1 MTRTDPSLDRLSAR
15 FGYWQRTADM
25 IDQMIDIMLNHRQS
39 GHPGGSRSKVPM
51 MVTLTLSGA
60 MRWDI
65 RHPEKAWGDRF
76 VLVAGHCTPLVYGM
90 LAVYNEALR
99 RMHART
105 GLAKYLVPGGR
116 ERQLVWED
124 LLDLR
129 RNGGLSG
136 HAEMEGKTLFFKAN
150 TGPSGHG
157 SAPAAGIAL
166 ALKLAGAGEVRVFA
180 LEGEGGHTAGIHHE
194 VKHTS
199 YGLGLGNLHYLL
211 DWNDYGIDPRPFS
224 AVVHGGPREWF
235 EPYGFHVHGAAD
247 GTDFGQLG
255 AALLASCAA
264 PGDRPRCTWFKTVKG
279 RGYLVTGNK
288 SHGAAHKPNSE
299 IYWRTKRE
307 FAERYG
313 VAFDGFGQDKPASAE
328 AFREQTARN
337 LQAALSL
344 LDDPDYC
351 AWLADRLVELGD
363 SVPAALPGVKVA
375 SGQDPARDP
384 ELTDPARLP
393 ANVFF
398 AAGDHQP
405 NRAGFAKVA
414 AYLNDVGRRRYGR
427 PIVIAA
433 SADLAESTNI
443 FGFAAGHDGGA
454 GFGWYDRNANLGG
467 ALLPT
472 GITEFANA
480 GILCGLASTNLSE
493 RPEEEFAGF
502 WGACS
507 TYGSFSYLKYGM
519 FRLFSQLV
527 QDCQLRCGKVI
538 WVAGHSGP
546 ETAEDSR
553 THFGVFS
560 PGVTQLFPKGQ
571 VIDLHPW
578 EPNDVGPALLAALG
592 EDVPIVALHLTRPPV
607 LIPDRP
613 ALGMDPC
620 SFAARGAYLLRD
632 YDPARPKEGCIFVRG
647 TSSTASLLELIRGG
661 AFDGDGPNVKLVST
675 VSHELFVKQP
685 PEYQERIA
693 DEVDWFDSTV
703 ITNGAR
709 WLMGPWI
716 AHKTAFA
723 YAMGSD
729 WDDRWRTGGSGEEI
743 TAEAHLDP
751 ASLLAG
757 IARFTREREQ
767 RLQKARGPEALFP
780 QQATS

>member
-1 MTRTDPSLDRLSAR
+1 MTRTPISPQDLSAHY
-15 FGYWQRTADM
+15 GYWQKTADM
-25 IDQMIDIMLNHRQS
+25 IDQMIDLMLNHRQS

-51 MVTLTLSGA
+51 MVALTLSGA

-65 RHPEKAWGDRF
+65 RNPEKAFGDRF
-76 VLVAGHCTPLVYGM
+76 VLIAGHCTPLIYGM

-99 RMHART
+99 RMHAKT
-105 GLAKYLVPGGR
+105 GDAKYAVPGGL

-124 LLDLR
+124 LLNLR
-129 RNGGLSG
+129 RNKGLSG

-157 SAPAAGIAL
+157 AAPAAGIAL
-166 ALKLAGAGEVRVFA
+166 ALKMAGAEEVRVFA

-211 DWNDYGIDPRPFS
+211 DWNDFGIDPRAFS
-224 AVVHGGPREWF
+224 EVVHGGPKEWF
-235 EPYGFHVHGAAD
+235 DSYGFLTQGAED
-247 GTDFGQLG
+247 GTDFGQLAG
-255 AALLASCAA
+255 ALAESCNA
-264 PGDRPRCTWFKTVKG
+264 PGDRPRCTWFKTIKG

-299 IYWRTKRE
+299 TFWQTKKE
-307 FAERYG
+307 FADKYG
-313 VAFDGFGQDKPASAE
+313 VSFEGFGEGKPGTAE
-328 AFREQTARN
+328 AFREQTAKN

-344 LDDPDYC
+344 LDDEDFC
-351 AWLADRLVELGD
+351 AWLADRLVEIGD
-363 SVPAALPGVKVA
+363 SVPASIGDAKVV
-375 SGQDPARDP
+375 SGKDPARDP
-384 ELTDPARLP
+384 ELTDPASLP
-393 ANVFF
+393 ADTFF
-398 AAGDHQP
+398 AAGDNQP

-414 AYLNDVGRRRYGR
+414 AYLNDVGRRKYGR
-427 PIVIAA
+427 PIVVAA

-443 FGFAAGHDGGA
+443 AGFAKGHGDGE
-454 GFGWYDRNANLGG
+454 GFGWYDRAKNPGG

-480 GILCGLASTNLSE
+480 GILCGMASTNLSSD
-493 RPEEEFAGF
+493 PEHEFAGY

-527 QDCQLRCGKVI
+527 QDCPLKCGKVI

-553 THFGVFS
+553 THFGIFA

-578 EPNDVGPALLAALG
+578 EPNDVGPSLLAALG
-592 EDVPIVALHLTRPPV
+592 RDVPIVALHLTRPGVP
-607 LIPDRP
+607 IPDRE
-613 ALGMDPC
+613 ALGMDPAMN
-620 SFAARGAYLLRD
+620 AAKGAYILRD
-632 YDPARPKEGCIFVRG
+632 YDPSRPKEGCIFVRG
-647 TSSTASLLELIRGG
+647 TSSTASVVQLIRDG
-661 AFDGDGPNVKLVST
+661 AFDGDGPNVKLVSAL
-675 VSHELFVKQP
+675 SHELFVLQP
-685 PEYQERIA
+685 EEYQKRVA
-693 DEVDWFDSTV
+693 DECDWFDSTV

-709 WLMGPWI
+709 MLMGPWL
-716 AHKTAFA
+716 AHQTAFA

-751 ASLLAG
+751 DSLLAG
-757 IARFTREREQ
+757 IRRFTAEREQ
-767 RLQKARGPEALFP
+767 RLQQARGPEALFAKP
-780 QQATS
+780 AG

>member
-1 MTRTDPSLDRLSAR
+1 MTRTSIAPQELSAR
-15 FGYWQRTADM
+15 FGYWQQTADM
-25 IDQMIDIMLNHRQS
+25 IDQMIDLMLNHRQS

-65 RHPEKAWGDRF
+65 RSPEKAWADRF
-76 VLVAGHCTPLVYGM
+76 VLIAGHCTPLIYGM

-99 RMHART
+99 RMHAKT
-105 GLAKYLVPGGR
+105 GDAKYAVPGGL
-116 ERQLVWED
+116 ERQLVWQD
-124 LLDLR
+124 LLNLR
-129 RNGGLSG
+129 RNKGLSG

-166 ALKLAGAGEVRVFA
+166 ALKAAGAGEVRVFGI
-180 LEGEGGHTAGIHHE
+180 EGEGGHTAGIHHE

-224 AVVHGGPREWF
+224 DVVYGTPQEWF
-235 EPYGFHVHGAAD
+235 DSYGFQTVGAQD
-247 GTDFGQLG
+247 GTDFGQLL
-255 AALLASCAA
+255 AALSANCNAA
-264 PGDRPRCTWFKTVKG
+264 GDRPHCTWFKAIKG
-279 RGYLVTGNK
+279 RGYIVTGNK

-299 IYWRTKRE
+299 IFWQTKKE
-307 FAERYG
+307 FADKYG
-313 VAFDGFGQDKPASAE
+313 VNFKGYGEGKPATAE
-328 AFREQTARN
+328 AFREQTAEN
-337 LQAALSL
+337 LQIALSL
-344 LDDPDYC
+344 LDDQDYC

-363 SVPAALPGVKVA
+363 SVPASMPDAVVV
-375 SGQDPARDP
+375 SGKDPAKDP

-393 ANVFF
+393 ESVFF
-398 AAGDHQP
+398 AAGENQP

-414 AYLNDVGRRRYGR
+414 AYLNDVGRRKYGR

-443 FGFAAGHDGGA
+443 AGFAQGHDGGE
-454 GFGWYDRNANLGG
+454 GFGWYDRRKNVGG

-480 GILCGLASTNLSE
+480 GILCGLASTNMSSE
-493 RPEEEFAGF
+493 PEQEFAGY

-527 QDCQLRCGKVI
+527 QDCPLKCGKVI

-553 THFGVFS
+553 THFGIFS
-560 PGVTQLFPKGQ
+560 TGVTQLFPKGQ

-592 EDVPIVALHLTRPPV
+592 QDVPIVALHLTRPGV
-607 LIPDRP
+607 EIPDRQ
-613 ALGMDPC
+613 ALGMDPAM
-620 SFAARGAYLLRD
+620 FAAKGAYLLRD
-632 YDPARPKEGCIFVRG
+632 YDPSRPKEGCIFLRG
-647 TSSTASLLELIRGG
+647 TSSTDSVVKLIKRG
-661 AFDGDGPNVKLVST
+661 AFDGDGPNVKIVST
-675 VSHELFVKQP
+675 VSHELFVLQP
-685 PEYQERIA
+685 KEYQQRIA
-693 DEVDWFDSTV
+693 DESDWFDSTV

-709 WLMGPWI
+709 QLMGPWL
-716 AHKTAFA
+716 AHQTAFS

-751 ASLLAG
+751 ESLLAG
-757 IARFTREREQ
+757 IKRFTDEREQ
-767 RLQKARGPEALFP
+767 RLQKARGPEALFAQP
-780 QQATS
+780 AG